1 MIFFGVRYS
10 QRGITSP
17 VFIRYR
23 RTEMGRR
30 LSLAGLAALS
40 LPANDT
46 GGLLM
51 RFFFSTAAKATLVT
65 VMLFIALFFSCGRS
79 EAQGRLTVAGAADL
93 AFAFREIAKNFEQET
108 GVKVVLSL
116 GSTGM
121 LARQIEKGAPFDI
134 FFAANSKYIDE
145 LDRGGYVIPD
155 TVEVYA
161 TGRLALAVNRASG
174 VVAKDLKDLLD
185 PRIKKVAI
193 ANPAHAP
200 YGVAAMEALK
210 SAGLW
215 ERLQGKLVYGEN
227 VRQTLQFIQT
237 GNAETGI
244 VALSVADTPEIS
256 YTMIDARLHNPIKQA
271 AAVVKT
277 TGEEKLSRE
286 FIKYVLGP
294 NGRPIMKKYGFALP
308 E

>member
-1 MIFFGVRYS
+1 MSAFL
-10 QRGITSP
+10 
-17 VFIRYR
+17 R
-23 RTEMGRR
+23 RAAVST
-30 LSLAGLAALS
+30 LAALV
-40 LPANDT
+40 
-46 GGLLM
+46 LM
-51 RFFFSTAAKATLVT
+51 T
-65 VMLFIALFFSCGRS
+65 ALFAFPGAS
-79 EAQGRLTVAGAADL
+79 EAQERLTVAGAADL
-93 AFAFREIAKNFEQET
+93 TFAFREIARDFERET

-121 LARQIEKGAPFDI
+121 LTRQIEKGAPFDV

-145 LDRGGYVIPD
+145 LDHGGYLIPD
-155 TVEVYA
+155 TVELYA
-161 TGRLALAVNRASG
+161 VGRVVLAVNRTSG
-174 VVAKDLKDLLD
+174 VEAKKLEDLLD
-185 PRIKKVAI
+185 PRIKRVAI

-215 ERLQGKLVYGEN
+215 DRLKNKLVYGEN

-237 GNAETGI
+237 GDAETGI

-277 TGEEKLSRE
+277 TAEEKRSRE

-294 NGRPIMKKYGFALP
+294 KGSPIMKKYGFALP

>member
-1 MIFFGVRYS
+1 MRNFLKAVTGM
-10 QRGITSP
+10 T
-17 VFIRYR
+17 
-23 RTEMGRR
+23 
-30 LSLAGLAALS
+30 LAAVIL
-40 LPANDT
+40 T
-46 GGLLM
+46 TVLL
-51 RFFFSTAAKATLVT
+51 FTP
-65 VMLFIALFFSCGRS
+65 GRS
-79 EAQGRLTVAGAADL
+79 VAGEKLTVAGAADL
-93 AFAFREIAKNFEQET
+93 TFAFNEIAKDFEKET

-121 LARQIEKGAPFDI
+121 LTRQIEHGAPFDI

-145 LDRGGYVIPD
+145 LEKGGYVIPD
-155 TVEVYA
+155 TVALYA
-161 TGRLALAVNRASG
+161 VGRVVLAVNRASG
-174 VVAKDLKDLLD
+174 VKAASLEDLLD
-185 PRIKKVAI
+185 PKIKKVAI

-215 ERLQGKLVYGEN
+215 EALKSKLVYGEN

-244 VALSVADTPEIS
+244 VALSVADLPEIS
-256 YTMIDARLHNPIKQA
+256 YTLIDAKLHNPIRQA

-277 TGEEKLSRE
+277 TGDEKRARE

-294 NGRPIMKKYGFALP
+294 KGRPIMHKYGFVLP
-308 E
+308 EEDR

>member
-1 MIFFGVRYS
+1 M
-10 QRGITSP
+10 SP
-17 VFIRYR
+17 FSRKA
-23 RTEMGRR
+23 
-30 LSLAGLAALS
+30 AGLALAAVALM
-40 LPANDT
+40 T
-46 GGLLM
+46 
-51 RFFFSTAAKATLVT
+51 
-65 VMLFIALFFSCGRS
+65 ALFAVPGKCV
-79 EAQGRLTVAGAADL
+79 AQERLTVAGAADL
-93 AFAFREIAKNFEQET
+93 AFAFREIAQNFERET

-121 LARQIEKGAPFDI
+121 LTRQIEKGAPFDV

-145 LDRGGYVIPD
+145 LDHGGYLIPE
-155 TVEVYA
+155 TVELYA
-161 TGRLALAVNRASG
+161 VGRVVLAVNRASG
-174 VVAKDLKDLLD
+174 AEAEKLPDLLD

-210 SAGLW
+210 SAGIW
-215 ERLQGKLVYGEN
+215 ERLKGKLVYGEN

-256 YTMIDARLHNPIKQA
+256 YTMIDAGLHNPIRQA

-277 TGEEKLSRE
+277 TGEEKRARE

-294 NGRPIMKKYGFALP
+294 KGSPIMKKYGFALP

>member
-1 MIFFGVRYS
+1 
-10 QRGITSP
+10 
-17 VFIRYR
+17 
-23 RTEMGRR
+23 
-30 LSLAGLAALS
+30 
-40 LPANDT
+40 
-46 GGLLM
+46 M
-51 RFFFSTAAKATLVT
+51 RFFFSTAANASLVT
-65 VMLFIALFFSCGRS
+65 VMLFIALFFSCGKS

-155 TVEVYA
+155 TIEVYA
-161 TGRLALAVNRASG
+161 TGRLVLAVNRASG

-210 SAGLW
+210 SAGVW
-215 ERLQGKLVYGEN
+215 DRIKGKLVYGEN

-237 GNAETGI
+237 GNAGTGI
-244 VALSVADTPEIS
+244 VALSVADLPEIS

-277 TGEEKLSRE
+277 TGEEKRSRE
-286 FIKYVLGP
+286 FLKYVLGP
-294 NGRPIMKKYGFALP
+294 KGRPI
-308 E
+308 

>member
-1 MIFFGVRYS
+1 
-10 QRGITSP
+10 
-17 VFIRYR
+17 
-23 RTEMGRR
+23 
-30 LSLAGLAALS
+30 
-40 LPANDT
+40 
-46 GGLLM
+46 M
-51 RFFFSTAAKATLVT
+51 RFFFSAAANAPLVT
-65 VMLFIALFFSCGRS
+65 VMLFIAVFFSCGKS
-79 EAQGRLTVAGAADL
+79 VAQERLTVAGAADL
-93 AFAFREIAKNFEQET
+93 AFAFREIAEDFEKET

-121 LARQIEKGAPFDI
+121 LTRQIEQGAPFDV
-134 FFAANSKYIDE
+134 FFAADSRYIDE
-145 LDRGGYVIPD
+145 LGKGGYLMPD
-155 TVEVYA
+155 TVELYA
-161 TGRLALAVNRASG
+161 TGRLVLAVSKTSG
-174 VVAKDLKDLLD
+174 VEAKKLEDLLD

-210 SAGLW
+210 SAGVW
-215 ERLQGKLVYGEN
+215 ERLKSKLVYGEN

-244 VALSVADTPEIS
+244 VALSVADTPGIS
-256 YTMIDARLHNPIKQA
+256 YTMIDARLHDPIRQA

-277 TGEEKLSRE
+277 TGEEKRSRE

-294 NGRPIMKKYGFALP
+294 KGGGIMKKYGFVLP

>member
-1 MIFFGVRYS
+1 MGV
-10 QRGITSP
+10 
-17 VFIRYR
+17 FLR
-23 RTEMGRR
+23 RA
-30 LSLAGLAALS
+30 AGLTLS
-40 LPANDT
+40 AVV
-46 GGLLM
+46 LM
-51 RFFFSTAAKATLVT
+51 T
-65 VMLFIALFFSCGRS
+65 VLFASPGKS
-79 EAQGRLTVAGAADL
+79 VAQGSLTVAGAADL
-93 AFAFREIAKNFEQET
+93 AFAFREIAQDFEKET

-155 TVEVYA
+155 TIEVYA
-161 TGRLALAVNRASG
+161 TGRVVLAVNRASG
-174 VVAKDLKDLLD
+174 VVVKDLKDLLD

-210 SAGLW
+210 SAGVW
-215 ERLQGKLVYGEN
+215 DRIKGKLVYGEN

-237 GNAETGI
+237 GNAGTGI
-244 VALSVADTPEIS
+244 VALSVADLPEIS

-277 TGEEKLSRE
+277 TGEEKRSRE
-286 FIKYVLGP
+286 FLKYVLGP
-294 NGRPIMKKYGFALP
+294 KGRPIMKKYGFVLP